1 MTRTLR
7 IAAAQYPLHELSSP
21 AEYTDKISR
30 WVGEAVAAGSQLLV
44 FPEYGAM
51 ELASLAGRHAAAD
64 LQGAIDAVSDRLPMQ
79 ADLHRRLA
87 VEHGVTIVAASGP
100 QRHADGRAT
109 NLARIFAPSGEHGE
123 YRKLMMTPWER
134 EPWQVS
140 AGPANGLCVFD
151 LGHVRVGLLI
161 CYDIEFPLLSR
172 ALAEAGA
179 EVVVAPSN
187 TETEHGYWRVRT
199 GCMARALENQVYT
212 VHSPTVGPAPWCPP
226 VDMNAGAA
234 GVYAASDTG
243 FPAGGVIALGEL
255 NEPQWVHAEVDLDLL
270 DQVRRS
276 GGVQTYNHWG
286 EQPGAALLPGARTVQ
301 LV

>member
-1 MTRTLR
+1 MTRMLK

-21 AEYTDKISR
+21 AEYTHKITR
-30 WVGEAVAAGSQLLV
+30 WVAEAVAAGSQLLV

-51 ELASLAGRHAAAD
+51 ELASLAGNKAAAD
-64 LQGAIDAVSDRLPMQ
+64 LQGAIDAVSDRLPLQ
-79 ADLHRRLA
+79 ADLHRSLA
-87 VEHGVTIVAASGP
+87 VEHGVTIVAASGS
-100 QRHADGRAT
+100 QRHSDGSAT
-109 NLARIFAPSGEHGE
+109 NVARIFAPSGKQGDYH
-123 YRKLMMTPWER
+123 KLMMTPWER

-140 AGPANGLCVFD
+140 AGPADGLCVFD
-151 LGHVRVGLLI
+151 LGDVRVGLLI

-179 EVVVAPSN
+179 EVILAPSN

-226 VDMNAGAA
+226 VEMNVGAA

-243 FPAGGVIALGEL
+243 FPPGGVIALGAL
-255 NEPQWVHAEVDLDLL
+255 NEPQWVFAEVDLDLL
-270 DQVRRS
+270 GQVRRS

-286 EQPGAALLPGARTVQ
+286 EQPGAALLPSARTVQ
-301 LV
+301 LA